1 MIVEKLVLRL
11 NHLEVDLAKLVKF
24 IVGVGTY

>member
-1 MIVEKLVLRL
+1 MIAERLVVRL
-11 NHLEVDLAKLVKF
+11 NHLEVDLAKLVMF